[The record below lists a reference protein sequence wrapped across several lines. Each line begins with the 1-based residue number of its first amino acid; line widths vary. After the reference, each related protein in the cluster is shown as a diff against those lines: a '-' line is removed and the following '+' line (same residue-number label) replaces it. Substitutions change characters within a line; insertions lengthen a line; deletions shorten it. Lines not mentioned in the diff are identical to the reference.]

1 VNQHTKHG
9 FGLRTPHYAQF
20 LDQGVKGVDV
30 VEAITENFLNR
41 GGRPWAVLER
51 VRIDVPVVLHGVSLS
66 IGGTDPLNLQYLQ
79 SLRDLCARVDPLAV
93 SDHLCFGTVL
103 GSYGH
108 DLWPLPYTDE
118 ALHHVVQRIGQVQDL
133 LGRQLLIENVSSYV
147 TYAQSSMKEW
157 EFLNEVSERSG
168 CGVLLDVN
176 NVFVSSRNHACSAEE
191 FIDNIRADSVGQLH
205 LAGHSDKGDFILDD
219 HASEV
224 NEDVWRLY
232 ERTVARIGCVPT
244 IIEWDENVPSLERL
258 AQESQTAR
266 HREEAVLFAR
276 KTA

>member
-1 VNQHTKHG
+1 MKQHPQHG
-9 FGLRTPHYAQF
+9 FGLRTPHYAEF
-20 LDQGVKGVDV
+20 LEQGVNGTDV
-30 VEAITENFLNR
+30 VEAITENFLER

-51 VRIDVPVVLHGVSLS
+51 VRQDVPIALHGVSMS

-79 SLRDLCARVDPLAV
+79 SLRDLCARVQPLTV
-93 SDHLCFGTVL
+93 SDHLCFGTAF
-103 GSYGH
+103 GNYGH
-108 DLWPLPYTDE
+108 DLWPLPYTEE
-118 ALHHVVQRIGQVQDL
+118 AVLHVVQRIAQVQDV
-133 LGRQLLIENVSSYV
+133 LGHQLLVENVSSYV

-157 EFLNEVSERSG
+157 EFLNEVSIRSG

-176 NVFVSSRNHACSAEE
+176 NVFVSSRNHAFSAED
-191 FIDNIRADSVGQLH
+191 FIDNIRVTSVGQLH

-232 ERTVARIGCVPT
+232 ERTVARVGCVPT

-258 AQESQTAR
+258 TQESEHAR
-266 HREEAVLFAR
+266 RLEAVVLFER
-276 KTA
+276 KSA